1 MPDRYYEPWVSYI
14 GLVLLDKNLDP
25 ISEPQL
31 LNTRIGNFKVPSQS
45 EDARIFVYNNKLYL
59 IFNDNHEMIFFS
71 LWDRRDM
78 YMAELTYN
86 NSEFTLSKPLRLIHT
101 EKYASRTVQKNWVP
115 YVWDDTLLLT
125 YTVNPHEVLY
135 LNWINGNCY
144 SCYQTKAKLNW
155 HFGELRGS
163 CPPLLD
169 DGEYLSFFHSGLY
182 TASEASYGNNLWHY
196 FMGAYTFSADPPFA
210 MTKIS
215 PVPIMTEG
223 FYTQSQCEKRVV
235 LPGGF
240 AICDSTIYLAYGK
253 DDCEIW
259 IATIDKNALK
269 KSLVPVETPN

>member
-45 EDARIFVYNNKLYL
+45 EDARIFAYNGKLYL
-59 IFNDNHEMIFFS
+59 IFNDNHEMIFYS

-86 NSEFTLSKPLRLIHT
+86 NAQFTLSKPQRLIHT

-115 YVWDDTLLLT
+115 YTWDNTLLLT

-144 SCYQTKAKLNW
+144 SCYQTKAKLDW

-182 TASEASYGNNLWHY
+182 TASEASYGNTIWHY
-196 FMGAYTFSADPPFA
+196 YMGAYTFSADPPFA

-215 PVPIMTEG
+215 PFPIIAEG

-240 AICDSTIYLAYGK
+240 VICDSTIYLAYGK